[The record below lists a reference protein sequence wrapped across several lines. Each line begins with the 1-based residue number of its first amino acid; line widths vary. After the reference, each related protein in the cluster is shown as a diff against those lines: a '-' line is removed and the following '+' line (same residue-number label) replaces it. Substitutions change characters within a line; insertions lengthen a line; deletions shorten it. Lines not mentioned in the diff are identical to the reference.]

1 MSAIPKGM
9 PPGLV
14 NEFVEWQEEDRRNR
28 LSDIELLR
36 EDNPALADAWE
47 QIKII
52 RETITANETK
62 NCDATRTLSW
72 EKMFYANANSGYYPE
87 LDEAW
92 DRYYVLKGLL
102 SNA

>member
-28 LSDIELLR
+28 LSKTALLR

-47 QIKII
+47 QIRII
-52 RETITANETK
+52 RETIVANETK
-62 NCDATRTLSW
+62 NCDTTHILSW
-72 EKMFYANANSGYYPE
+72 EKMFYANANAHYYPE
-87 LDEAW
+87 LDEAL